1 MSSPHLSTIMAVRVV
16 MAALALALAGCAS
29 SPHESSAAPTSLGLP
44 HVSTA
49 LFIEPNDNPE
59 LPALIPPGVLNSP
72 APRAPADAAPLLET
86 AEMILV
92 VDVGAEGE
100 VRNVMVA
107 TSTRVRDLDRAA
119 LDALRQWRFA
129 PTEHEGSAVAVR
141 VRVRVVFEM
150 RDR

>member
-1 MSSPHLSTIMAVRVV
+1 MAVRVV
-16 MAALALALAGCAS
+16 MATLALALAGCAS
-29 SPHESSAAPTSLGLP
+29 SPHESSAAPSSLGLQ

-59 LPALIPPGVLNSP
+59 LPDLVPPGVLNSP
-72 APRAPADAAPLLET
+72 APHAPADAAPLLEPV
-86 AEMILV
+86 EMILV

-141 VRVRVVFEM
+141 VRVRVVFGLQE
-150 RDR
+150 R